1 MNYTSADETHFEISL
16 ADGKKLHG
24 ILRGTLDANS
34 RVVVMMH
41 GLIGSPKSLLLY
53 LGSRFLHERGYTTL
67 ALYMYSYGSEYRD
80 AIDCTLE
87 THIADF
93 KECVAYLQG
102 LKVDKI
108 FAIGHSYGGLTILG
122 SNVGIDGAV
131 LWDPSHG
138 LAWSNGGDVKR
149 NWSEKSDHMLISV
162 DGPGSMRPIGAQ
174 KLNQSLGDT
183 SQLASSISYPVEI
196 ISGDKSV
203 IYKFQ
208 HLYVD
213 AIPTKKNFVTIP
225 NAGHSFDESDEMLLQ
240 VFENTAK
247 WLDAI
252 A

>member
-1 MNYTSADETHFEISL
+1 MKYSSVDETDFEIPL

-24 ILRGTLDANS
+24 ILRDKLNSDS

-41 GLIGSPKSLLLY
+41 GLIGSPKSLLMY
-53 LGSRFLHERGYTTL
+53 LGSRYLYERGYVTL
-67 ALYMYSYGSEYRD
+67 TLYMYSYGDEYRD

-93 KECVAYLQG
+93 KECIAYLET
-102 LKVDKI
+102 LKVRKI
-108 FAIGHSYGGLTILG
+108 FAVGHSYGGLTILG
-122 SNVGIDGAV
+122 SKVKIDGAV

-138 LAWSNGGDVKR
+138 LAWDNGTDIKR
-149 NWSEKSDHMLISV
+149 DWREKSDHMLVST
-162 DGPGSMRPIGAQ
+162 DGPGSMRPIAAQ
-174 KLNQSLGDT
+174 EFNKNLGDT
-183 SQLASSISYPVEI
+183 SDLARNISYPVEI

-208 HLYVD
+208 QSYADVV
-213 AIPTKKNFVTIP
+213 PTKKKFITICG
-225 NAGHSFDESDEMLLQ
+225 AGHSFDESDDTLEQ
-240 VFENTAK
+240 VFNHTAK